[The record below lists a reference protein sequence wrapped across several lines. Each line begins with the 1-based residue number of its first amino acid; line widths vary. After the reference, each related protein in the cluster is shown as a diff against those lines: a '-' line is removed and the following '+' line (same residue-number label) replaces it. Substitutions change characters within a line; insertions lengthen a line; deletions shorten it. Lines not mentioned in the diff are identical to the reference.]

1 MPGVGGMLAV
11 RRGWDAMV
19 VRARASVVFTMLL
32 VVGLGMPAA
41 AVSGDLD
48 PDFGVDGKITTPFP
62 GGAYANDVAV
72 QRDQRI
78 VAVGAAAGPSF
89 DGEFAVV
96 RYLTDGTLDPSFDD
110 DGMLTTPIGPGG
122 VDEASAVGIVANR
135 KIVAAGTDGRE
146 AFAVVRYLSDGS
158 LDPAFGGTGIVRTDL
173 TASSD
178 VAHDLAIQDDGRI
191 IVVGQRGTTPRF
203 TVVRYRRN
211 GSLDAAFAGDGTTGL
226 PIAWSFAT
234 AVAVQPDGK
243 IVVAGFEPGGLVLAR
258 FRRDGALDR
267 TFGRDGVSSG
277 RVWGQFPGAVALQP
291 DGKIVTAGDRDIF
304 AVSIARFGPGGRLDP
319 TFGEDGVVVTK
330 LAPGAEQ
337 GLSGLVIRSDGRIV
351 ASGDVRPHEYG
362 DTVVQRIVV
371 VRVLD
376 DGILDPTWGGD
387 GKVVTR
393 FPGGADAGGAAA
405 QADGRIVVVGS
416 TRLVD
421 EGESA
426 MIAVRYLA

>member
-1 MPGVGGMLAV
+1 
-11 RRGWDAMV
+11 MV
-19 VRARASVVFTMLL
+19 VPARASIVLTVLL
-32 VVGLGMPAA
+32 VVGLGTPAA
-41 AVSGDLD
+41 ATDGDLD
-48 PDFGVDGKITTPFP
+48 PDFGTDGKVTTIFP
-62 GGAYANDVAV
+62 GGAYANDVAI
-72 QRDQRI
+72 QPDQRI

-89 DGEFAVV
+89 NGEFTVV
-96 RYLTDGTLDPSFDD
+96 RYLSDGTLDPSFDG
-110 DGMLTTPIGPGG
+110 DGRLTTPIGPGG
-122 VDEASAVGIVANR
+122 VDEANGVGVLANG
-135 KIVAAGTDGRE
+135 KIVAAGTDGRQ
-146 AFAVVRYLSDGS
+146 AFAVARYLSDGS

-173 TASSD
+173 TASYD

-191 IVVGQRGTTPRF
+191 VVVGQRGKTPRF
-203 TVVRYRRN
+203 TVARYRRN
-211 GSLDAAFAGDGTTGL
+211 GTLDASFAGDGTTGL
-226 PIAWSFAT
+226 RTEWSFAT

-258 FRRDGALDR
+258 FRRDGSLDR

-304 AVSIARFGPGGRLDP
+304 RVSIARFGPRGRLDP
-319 TFGEDGVVVTK
+319 SFGEDGVVVTK

-337 GLSGLVIRSDGRIV
+337 GLSGLVIQPDGRIV
-351 ASGDVRPHEYG
+351 ASGAVRPHEYG

-371 VRVLD
+371 LRVLD
-376 DGILDPTWGGD
+376 DGRLDPAWGGD

-421 EGESA
+421 EDESA
-426 MIAVRYLA
+426 MIAVRYLT